1 MNPRLRS
8 FVAPVVGV
16 ALFLGA
22 WELFVQVA
30 DPKPYVLRSPW
41 KVVSYIADNPAF
53 FWRNSV
59 ATGLEALV
67 GLLLAL
73 GIGVLIGCL
82 LSTSRF
88 LEEATGPV
96 LTLIQVT
103 PFVAY
108 IASVQIWLGLDNRR
122 PALFIAT
129 LVCVPAFTFATVAG
143 LRSADRS
150 ALEVMRS
157 VDASRRE
164 ILWRLRLPSALPS
177 LFTAARYNVGLALIV
192 VYLSEG
198 GLVKTGLGIVGKRA
212 ANQNDGDL
220 VWATVFCMAA
230 LGTIGLIAISLIERV
245 VLRWHASQRGD
256 GAPAAG
262 GRRPPSP
269 AAPTRVPSP

>member
-1 MNPRLRS
+1 VNPRVRS
-8 FVAPVVGV
+8 IVAPIVGV
-16 ALFLGA
+16 TLFLA
-22 WELFVQVA
+22 VWELFVRIA

-41 KVVSYIADNPAF
+41 KVASYLADNPGF

-73 GIGVLIGCL
+73 LAGVLIGCL

-88 LEEATGPV
+88 LEEATNPV

-122 PALFIAT
+122 PALFIAA
-129 LVCVPAFTFATVAG
+129 LVCMPAFAFATVAG

-164 ILWRLRLPSALPS
+164 ILWRLRLPTALPS

-230 LGTIGLIAISLIERV
+230 LGTVGLIAISLLERV
-245 VLRWHASQRGD
+245 ALRWHASQRED
-256 GAPAAG
+256 EPTSE
-262 GRRPPSP
+262 RRPP
-269 AAPTRVPSP
+269 APPDPTPIPSP

>member
-1 MNPRLRS
+1 VNPRVRS

-16 ALFLGA
+16 VVFLA
-22 WELFVQVA
+22 VWELFVQVT

-41 KVVSYIADNPAF
+41 KIVSYIADNPAF

-82 LSTSRF
+82 VSSSRF
-88 LEEATGPV
+88 VEEATSPV

-129 LVCVPAFTFATVAG
+129 LVCVPAFTFATIAG

-230 LGTIGLIAISLIERV
+230 LGTIGLIAISVLERV

-256 GAPAAG
+256 APVSG

-269 AAPTRVPSP
+269 AAPTRIPSP